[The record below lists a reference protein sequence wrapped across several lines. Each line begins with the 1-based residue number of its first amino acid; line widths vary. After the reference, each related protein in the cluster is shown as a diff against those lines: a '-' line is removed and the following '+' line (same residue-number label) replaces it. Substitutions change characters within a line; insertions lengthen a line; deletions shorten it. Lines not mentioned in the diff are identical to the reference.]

1 MKNYSDLDKRHIW
14 HPYTQASSAFD
25 SICIAKASGNKLF
38 DVEGREYLDMV
49 SSWWVNIHGHAHPKI
64 VSAIAAQASELD
76 HVIFADFTH
85 APAAELAAQL
95 VKSLHRATTG
105 QLNRVFYSESG
116 SSAVE
121 IALKQTLH
129 YWKNVGKAYRTG
141 LIAFDGG
148 YHGDT
153 VGAMSVG
160 RKSGF
165 FEPYAEFL
173 FDVETVPFP
182 HTWPGDEKIE
192 QKEKKSLEALQK
204 ILATRGREIGAIIF
218 EPLVQGASGM
228 RMCRPE
234 FVAHAAQMARDYG
247 LLIIF
252 DEVMTGFGRTGTF
265 CAYEQCGVVPDIL
278 CLAKG
283 LTGGFLPLAVTI
295 CDEKIYDAFK
305 GAGFDRALAHGHSY
319 TANPIACAAALASLS
334 LFKTENTLQKIEMIQ
349 ACHQKQFMPLAA
361 HSSARHCRILGTIAA
376 VDLDMDTDYG
386 SKLSRDMRL
395 FFLNRGILIRPL
407 GQTIYILPPYCT
419 TAEELQKSYDV
430 VSEALTVFG
439 RSAIPEVA

>member
-1 MKNYSDLDKRHIW
+1 MKNYTDLDKRHIW
-14 HPYTQASSAFD
+14 HPYTQASGAFD
-25 SICIAKASGNKLF
+25 PICVTKASGNKLV
-38 DVEGREYLDMV
+38 DIEGREYLDMV
-49 SSWWVNIHGHAHPKI
+49 SSWWVNIHGDCHPRI
-64 VSAIAAQASELD
+64 ASAIANQALELD

-85 APAAELAAQL
+85 APAAELASQL
-95 VKSLHRATTG
+95 VKLLKRSAPN

-129 YWKNVGKAYRTG
+129 YWKNVGKGYRTG

-182 HTWPGDEKIE
+182 HTWPGDDNIE
-192 QKEKKSLEALQK
+192 QKEKKSLDALQK
-204 ILATRGREIGAIIF
+204 ILATRGREMGAIIF
-218 EPLVQGASGM
+218 EPLAQGASGM
-228 RMCRPE
+228 RLCRPE
-234 FVAHAAQMARDYG
+234 FVQAAAQMARDYG

-265 CAYEQCGVVPDIL
+265 CAYEQCGIVPDIL

-283 LTGGFLPLAVTI
+283 LTGGFLPLAATV

-319 TANPIACAAALASLS
+319 TANPIACAAALASLA
-334 LFKTENTLQKIEMIQ
+334 LFKSENTLQKIESIT
-349 ACHQKQFMPLAA
+349 ASHQDKFMQLTGHP
-361 HSSARHCRILGTIAA
+361 SARNCRWLGTIAA
-376 VDLDMDTDYG
+376 VDLDMDMDYG

-395 FFLNRGILIRPL
+395 FFLNRGMLIRPL
-407 GQTIYILPPYCT
+407 GQTIYLLPPYCT

-439 RSAIPEVA
+439 RSAIPAVA